1 MAGKL
6 DNALRFHQE
15 ALNLRAYRQQ
25 LLASNIANADTP
37 GYKAKDI
44 DFAATLQGALAN
56 HPGRPSL
63 VATAPGHIRPGNGQP
78 PEAAVQYRTAQQ
90 PSLDGN
96 TVEMDVERAQFADNA
111 IRYEAGLTF
120 ISSQVKTMLLAIQ
133 GQ

>member
-1 MAGKL
+1 MTGKL
-6 DNALRFHQE
+6 DDALRFHQE
-15 ALNLRAYRQQ
+15 ALSLRAYRQQ

-56 HPGRPSL
+56 RPGRL
-63 VATAPGHIRPGNGQP
+63 NLGATTPGHIRPGNGQ

-96 TVEMDVERAQFADNA
+96 TVDMDVERAQFADNA
-111 IRYEAGLTF
+111 IRYEAGLSF
-120 ISSQVKTMLLAIQ
+120 ISSQIKTMLLAIQ